1 MNLASFY
8 HPLFVKI
15 NFVKGTFY
23 EIIISLLKLRT
34 AKNLNFFGEINV
46 ETKILKNQFF
56 RTF

>member
-1 MNLASFY
+1 MKNRSDFNYA
-8 HPLFVKI
+8 
-15 NFVKGTFY
+15 
-23 EIIISLLKLRT
+23 LKLRT